1 MAHGWSMR
9 ETGGFVAAGLPV
21 SAGGLMPRTAL
32 LLVGRAGRGR
42 GKYATTACRSAALQN
57 PASLGRTSQACRV
70 SHDYQG

>member
-42 GKYATTACRSAALQN
+42 GEIRDNRLSVGG
-57 PASLGRTSQACRV
+57 PAKPGKPRPNEPGV
-70 SHDYQG
+70 SGFA